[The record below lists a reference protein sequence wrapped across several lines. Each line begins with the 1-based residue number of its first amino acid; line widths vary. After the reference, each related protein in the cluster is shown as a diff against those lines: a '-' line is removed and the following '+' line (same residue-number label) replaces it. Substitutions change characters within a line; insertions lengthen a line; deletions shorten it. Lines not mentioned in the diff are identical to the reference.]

1 LLTLLFPLLA
11 LASEASAS
19 ADKGFFCGA
28 PALRWA
34 SRAGSGIFR
43 RFDGVLPSPLD
54 LERGPRRA
62 SSAPAER
69 WRRAPGAER
78 GSSCARALNV
88 RVARSSSGANTAAG
102 RGRRPRVPCRSS
114 RGRCVETVGKR
125 RTSDGRAVP
134 GSCNLTGLIS
144 IGRQPTRLERGRLA
158 NEQLRADGTG
168 RATRRESR
176 RPVDVD
182 ELRLQPTKSGGLRNA
197 DSGGEAR
204 GRDARGCRKPAP
216 QRLRFGRRQPLAQRG
231 GHAGVRRSAYGGH
244 SSVQP
249 APGSAAAW
257 HCT

>member
-1 LLTLLFPLLA
+1 MQRPCSVCVGPNPVLGVLEYVLGYCTYCPLLK
-11 LASEASAS
+11 LGLFRSSR
-19 ADKGFFCGA
+19 DRGDFFCGA
-28 PALRWA
+28 PCPACVGPAGLGPA
-34 SRAGSGIFR
+34 SSDGC
-43 RFDGVLPSPLD
+43 FDGVLPSPLD

-144 IGRQPTRLERGRLA
+144 IGRQPTRLERAGLA

-182 ELRLQPTKSGGLRNA
+182 ELRLQPTKSGGPRNA

-204 GRDARGCRKPAP
+204 GRDARGC
-216 QRLRFGRRQPLAQRG
+216 
-231 GHAGVRRSAYGGH
+231 
-244 SSVQP
+244 
-249 APGSAAAW
+249 
-257 HCT
+257 